1 MRKNIK
7 NYRSQIFFDIF
18 LDGCVQTGLFH
29 FLYFCEM
36 VEDTDWRKRTEL
48 LIGKQ
53 GIEKLEQA
61 HVLVAGLGGVGSMAA
76 EMLCRA
82 GIGKLTIADGDQ
94 ITATNRN
101 RQLPALVSTEGMDKT
116 EVVAN
121 RLKDINPDIQLIISK
136 NYLKDQATV
145 DLLSAAPYDF
155 VVDAIDTLSPKVYLL
170 FHAVQLGLKVV
181 SSMGSGAK
189 LDPEQIEV
197 CDLSET
203 HHCTLAYDIRKRLRR
218 MGVETGIQAVFS
230 PEPIVKDS
238 IIFHDGEKNKKSMVG
253 TISYMPAMFGCY
265 CASVVIRSL
274 IGQ

>member
-1 MRKNIK
+1 VRKNIK
-7 NYRSQIFFDIF
+7 KYRSQIFFDIF
-18 LDGCVQTGLFH
+18 LACHVLAGH
-29 FLYFCEM
+29 FQISYFCGMAAE
-36 VEDTDWRKRTEL
+36 TDWRKRTEL
-48 LIGKQ
+48 LIGEKSV
-53 GIEKLEQA
+53 EKLEQA
-61 HVLVAGLGGVGSMAA
+61 HVLVIGLGGVGSMAA

-121 RLKDINPDIQLIISK
+121 RLKNINPDIRLIIAK

-145 DLLSAAPYDF
+145 ELINAAPYDF

-170 FHAVQLGLKVV
+170 FHSVQLGLKVV

-189 LDPEQIEV
+189 LDPAQILV

-203 HHCTLAYDIRKRLRR
+203 HHCTFAYDIRKRLRR

-230 PEPIVKDS
+230 PEPNVKS
-238 IIFHDGEKNKKSMVG
+238 AIIFHDGEKNKKSMVG
-253 TISYMPAMFGCY
+253 TISYMPALFGCY